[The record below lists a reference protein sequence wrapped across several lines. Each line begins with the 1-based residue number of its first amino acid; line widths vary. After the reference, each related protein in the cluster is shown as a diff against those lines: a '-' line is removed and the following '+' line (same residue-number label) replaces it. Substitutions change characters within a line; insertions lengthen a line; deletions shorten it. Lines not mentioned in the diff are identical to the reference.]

1 MLVGARKQIP
11 VRHSNSHVLMR
22 IAAGLIL
29 VFALASAV
37 ALYFEQEARIDR
49 LQERRAGLDQ
59 QLYEVQSRNAELREL
74 KSLVDTEAY
83 VERVARDQLGM
94 VRPNEIIFED

>member
-1 MLVGARKQIP
+1 MLVGARKQMP
-11 VRHSNSHVLMR
+11 VRHSSSHVLMR
-22 IAAGLIL
+22 IAAGLII

-49 LQERRAGLDQ
+49 LQERRTGLDQ